1 MFRRKQIYWIV
12 LTVLVVW
19 VVYVYANREH
29 FIAEHMTIEPTLDMV
44 NDKVEKVN
52 DKVDKL
58 LPPEE
63 KPVPTLYS
71 VDKRVDET
79 NQKLDDLITKFESQN
94 KQMQAQVSQAEAAKA
109 ALQAIPRA

>member
-29 FIAEHMTIEPTLDMV
+29 FIAEHMTVEPTLDMV
-44 NDKVEKVN
+44 DKKVDDVN